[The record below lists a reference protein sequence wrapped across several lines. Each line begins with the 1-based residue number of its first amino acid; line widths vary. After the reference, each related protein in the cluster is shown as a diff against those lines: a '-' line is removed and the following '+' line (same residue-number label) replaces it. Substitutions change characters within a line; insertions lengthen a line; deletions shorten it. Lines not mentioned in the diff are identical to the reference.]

1 MRTIIPFCFTLLFS
15 LNIASQET
23 IAIADIGLE
32 ECLIDLGIDSN
43 GLNGN
48 ILVSD
53 TEYVVNLNINDP
65 ITNKLLPNVH
75 SKVKD
80 LSGLEHFPNLK
91 RIDCYGNNI
100 TKIDLSKSTSI
111 TFLNCNDNQIEVLDL
126 SNNKQLNYVSC
137 DNNKLRSLILGEN
150 SSLES
155 LYCSA
160 NKLTS
165 LDVKGCTNLE
175 SFDATGNKINTI
187 VVNNKQLANTPE
199 GWYKDANTKYSNSLS
214 VNNNTN
220 NTDTTVEKVKEVKT
234 SPVQQKTTV
243 NQPSPVVNN
252 KSKES
257 AANYYQKFQVSVIT
271 EYDKLLLNASH
282 LQSKKEELQ
291 KKYNINS
298 AQLNKWIATYSNLM
312 VKNENT
318 GTVAPARNTTTFLSM
333 FKKSAV
339 DEYEELVLNSAYL
352 QSKKEIIQKKYN
364 LKPEEFTKWINSFGN
379 HSLKAKTSNSAETTK
394 SYYEKFQKS
403 VVEEYEFLVLNINHI
418 QNQKKEIQ
426 QKYNLTV
433 SQLNEWIKKHS
444 KVKTL

>member
-1 MRTIIPFCFTLLFS
+1 MKTIIPFCFTLFFS
-15 LNIASQET
+15 LNIVSQET

-111 TFLNCNDNQIEVLDL
+111 TFLNCNDNQIEALDL

-165 LDVKGCTNLE
+165 LDVKDCTNLE

-187 VVNNKQLANTPE
+187 VVNNKQLTNTPE
-199 GWYKDANTKYSNSLS
+199 GWYKDANTKYSTSLS
-214 VNNNTN
+214 VNTN
-220 NTDTTVEKVKEVKT
+220 NVDTTVERVKEVNT
-234 SPVQQKTTV
+234 SPVQPKTTV
-243 NQPSPVVNN
+243 NKPTPAVSNQ
-252 KSKES
+252 SKES
-257 AANYYQKFQVSVIT
+257 AANYYQKFQISVIT
-271 EYDKLLLNASH
+271 EYDKLILNASH

-291 KKYNINS
+291 KKYNISS
-298 AQLNKWIATYSNLM
+298 AQLNKWIATYSNLV
-312 VKNENT
+312 VKNESTN
-318 GTVAPARNTTTFLSM
+318 TVAPARNTTTFLSL
-333 FKKSAV
+333 FIKSAV
-339 DEYEELVLNSAYL
+339 EEYEELVLNSAYL

-364 LKPEEFTKWINSFGN
+364 LKPEEFTKWISALGN
-379 HSLKAKTSNSAETTK
+379 HSLKAKRSNSAETTK

-403 VVEEYEFLVLNINHI
+403 VVEEYEFLVLNVNHL
-418 QNQKKEIQ
+418 QNRKKEIQ
-426 QKYNLTV
+426 QKYNLTI

>member
-1 MRTIIPFCFTLLFS
+1 MKTIIPFCFTLFFS
-15 LNIASQET
+15 LNIVSQET

-111 TFLNCNDNQIEVLDL
+111 TFLNCNDNQIEALDL

-165 LDVKGCTNLE
+165 LDVKDCTNLE

-187 VVNNKQLANTPE
+187 VVNNKQLTNTPE
-199 GWYKDANTKYSNSLS
+199 GWYKDANTKYSTSLS
-214 VNNNTN
+214 VNTN
-220 NTDTTVEKVKEVKT
+220 NVDTTVERVKEVNT
-234 SPVQQKTTV
+234 SPVQPKTTV
-243 NQPSPVVNN
+243 NKPTPAVSNQ
-252 KSKES
+252 SKES
-257 AANYYQKFQVSVIT
+257 AANYYQKFQISVIT
-271 EYDKLLLNASH
+271 EYDKLILNASH

-291 KKYNINS
+291 KKYNISS
-298 AQLNKWIATYSNLM
+298 AQLNKWVATYSNLV
-312 VKNENT
+312 VKNESTN
-318 GTVAPARNTTTFLSM
+318 TVAPARNTTTFLSL
-333 FKKSAV
+333 FIKSAV
-339 DEYEELVLNSAYL
+339 EEYEELVLNSAYL

-364 LKPEEFTKWINSFGN
+364 LKPEEFTKWISALGN
-379 HSLKAKTSNSAETTK
+379 HSLKAKRSNSAETTK

-403 VVEEYEFLVLNINHI
+403 VVEEYEFLVLNVNHL
-418 QNQKKEIQ
+418 QNRKKEIQ
-426 QKYNLTV
+426 QKYNLTI